1 MSRLPGRRKT
11 SARSA
16 GPRTPAVTASAT
28 VAATPLA
35 GDGDGAGYG
44 AAKKPSA
51 AAPAGS
57 QFRGDVA
64 NVVQSVRRRLA
75 AVVESVCGGR
85 PRAQDITDTFGI
97 YRKLGWQIW
106 NVVYA
111 DDPLA
116 AIRHLPNPRTLRVW
130 HEAMQSKGISGE
142 LIARLDEAIAQFHRS
157 VKSHADDREMLE
169 MLVESNAEALDEA
182 SAARWRK
189 QAFTGNAYTWGVR
202 AKCMLACAIIF
213 PSATRDAFFDMV
225 RVQGLI
231 GLVRTRPGVRW
242 PFAQLLIRDSEGK
255 KLPHGREP
263 LTPDAASVR
272 ETGVPLLEEFCSR
285 PLPRVQRVPGNM
297 GMVQDELLP
306 GEIGQSAAA
315 DVVTGEILR
324 EVSNA
329 WADEPGHTSSFG
341 TGVRTPTEL
350 LVSDQLVHRDLY
362 PGVHRELHV
371 FGELMTQ
378 LSRDERDRIPVP
390 ETVQHLGRVSDGIS
404 TADVPRHGEMLAR
417 VMKLAGLNPDDFEAY
432 RVRMR
437 YPPLPVS
444 VIVRHEMP
452 VRPQKG

>member
-1 MSRLPGRRKT
+1 MSRLSGRKSR
-11 SARSA
+11 SARE
-16 GPRTPAVTASAT
+16 GAVPDGGAPPTVASAVIEPT
-28 VAATPLA
+28 GDTAT
-35 GDGDGAGYG
+35 G
-44 AAKKPSA
+44 AA
-51 AAPAGS
+51 
-57 QFRGDVA
+57 QFKGDVA
-64 NVVQSVRRRLA
+64 GVVQAVRRRLA

-111 DDPLA
+111 EDPLA

-130 HEAMQSKGISGE
+130 NEAMQTKGVSGE

-202 AKCMLACAIIF
+202 ARCMLACAIIF
-213 PSATRDAFFDMV
+213 PSAARDGYFDMV

-231 GLVRTRPGVRW
+231 GLVRTRPGIRW
-242 PFAQLLIRDSEGK
+242 PFAQLLIRDTEGK
-255 KLPHGREP
+255 KMPYGREP
-263 LTPDAASVR
+263 LAPESTALR
-272 ETGVPLLEEFCSR
+272 QTGVPLLEEFCSR
-285 PLPRVQRVPGNM
+285 PLPRVQRVQGNM

-306 GEIGQSAAA
+306 GEIGQSGAA
-315 DVVTGEILR
+315 DIVTGEILR
-324 EVSNA
+324 EVGPA
-329 WADEPGHTSSFG
+329 WADEPGHTNSFG
-341 TGVRTPTEL
+341 TGVRTPSEL
-350 LVSDQLVHRDLY
+350 LVSDQLVHRDLF
-362 PGVHRELHV
+362 PGVDRELLV

-390 ETVQHLGRVSDGIS
+390 ETVQHLGPVSDGIS
-404 TADVPRHGEMLAR
+404 TADVPRHGELLSR
-417 VMKLAGLNPDDFEAY
+417 VLRLAGLKADDFQAY

-452 VRPQKG
+452 VKRPATN